1 MTTLKNIPDKIFQEQ
16 VRLLYANTMIMIIVS
31 VLASF
36 LLCWSLRTIIEQT
49 VLFTWFS
56 VFLTIS
62 IVRIFLLLLFNKR
75 APSYDSTKHSY
86 LVFLIGTL
94 TLIEYVSGINLGIDQ
109 LFMEHYIGVKTS
121 HPGRMAPNT
130 ALCFSLTGLLLWI
143 GAARQRSSRR
153 LAYWR
158 MRRYCVCA
166 HWAAVR
172 AHTRRRYS
180 R

>member
-86 LVFLIGTL
+86 LVFLIGT
-94 TLIEYVSGINLGIDQ
+94 
-109 LFMEHYIGVKTS
+109 YI
-121 HPGRMAPNT
+121 A
-130 ALCFSLTGLLLWI
+130 
-143 GAARQRSSRR
+143 
-153 LAYWR
+153 
-158 MRRYCVCA
+158 
-166 HWAAVR
+166 AAVWGCVSDVESYPSGE
-172 AHTRRRYS
+172 AFEITKQG
-180 R
+180 